1 MSNCICLFLSFA
13 ASCSLASRN
22 ESFTRKNPFWGLVSP
37 LIDISGIGI
46 LLSPPPQTIKQVVEA
61 YNSLSFRHLIG
72 KVLINP
78 ILEGYVFLCKI
89 VVKFNIINKAKWT
102 VPNNSRFQTSFQM
115 GTYLRYFT
123 MGFNLSRY

>member
-22 ESFTRKNPFWGLVSP
+22 ESFTRKNPFWGLVSS

-46 LLSPPPQTIKQVVEA
+46 LLSPPPQTIKQVVGA

-78 ILEGYVFLCKI
+78 ILDGYVEL
-89 VVKFNIINKAKWT
+89 WS
-102 VPNNSRFQTSFQM
+102 NSISLIRLNGQFQTIHDFKLLFKWAPIYGILQWGSF
-115 GTYLRYFT
+115 
-123 MGFNLSRY
+123 